1 MSLLHAAF
9 ILGLVRHVRDGGHTS
24 STRFEV
30 CLGCVAIDFVE
41 STSPACLTDWTGL
54 TIDDVK
60 PFLMFVDGVQQFV
73 CSVDVLEKMI
83 EGSERFTKRRDQI
96 SIKLTAGH
104 SSSFSFL
111 LFVLPLYTTI
121 V

>member
-1 MSLLHAAF
+1 
-9 ILGLVRHVRDGGHTS
+9 
-24 STRFEV
+24 
-30 CLGCVAIDFVE
+30 
-41 STSPACLTDWTGL
+41 
-54 TIDDVK
+54 
-60 PFLMFVDGVQQFV
+60 MFVDGVQQFV